1 MDNPCKY
8 CDKANTDYIDDCE
21 YGCDNPCEKAKEFFQ
36 SINKKLDELL
46 NRVKTLI
53 REGENNVE

>member
-8 CDKANTDYIDDCE
+8 CEKANIDYINDCE
-21 YGCDNPCEKAKEFFQ
+21 YGCDTPCEKAKDFFKT
-36 SINKKLDELL
+36 INNKLDELL

-53 REGENNVE
+53 REE

>member
-8 CDKANTDYIDDCE
+8 CDKANIDYIDDCE

-46 NRVKTLI
+46 NKVKRLI
-53 REGENNVE
+53 KEGENNAE